1 MDIDKMVFDYVR
13 EFDAAEMPHEVK
25 PIPEKQRRLLAM
37 AIGLAAFETY
47 PPTYCNSEPTYHAV
61 DYMPESDWDTVVED
75 IESLM

>member
-1 MDIDKMVFDYVR
+1 MDIDKLIHDYVC
-13 EFDAAEMPHEVK
+13 EFDTPDKPQEVK
-25 PIPEKQRRLLAM
+25 RIPEKQRRLLAM